1 MLACTIIARNYLAQA
16 RILAR
21 SFAEQVPNGRM
32 VVLVL
37 DPEPSAPIAG
47 EPFEVLTPHDI
58 MSPVEFG
65 QMATMYT
72 VVELATAVKPWLL
85 EHLLAEAPS
94 VSYFDPDIEF
104 FADPQFI
111 DELAREYGLV
121 LTPHAI
127 EPLPRGDELT
137 PGEDVILSAGIYN
150 LGFVSVGGDVGL
162 AVAQWWQSRLR
173 RECVINPTSWR
184 FVDQRWMDLATGYFA
199 PFILRHP
206 GCNAAWWNLPNRD
219 VREHDGHWT
228 VNGEDLV
235 FFHFSGFDPTK
246 PHLVSTH
253 QGASPRVLLSERPNL
268 ACLFAH
274 YAAQLISEG
283 HTVNSTIPYGL
294 NVIDGLKLDR
304 RMRDS
309 FRNAVLAAEA
319 RDETPPPNPF
329 TDGVPEFAAWLS
341 EPAPGLIDARAPG
354 RYLMDLY
361 VSTPGLRERFPS
373 VPGEDTE
380 AFEQYACD
388 ELVAD
393 GVVPAALAPDMT
405 PADPLPTAP
414 TAKLAAGL
422 NIVAY
427 FTTESGVGQAARLML
442 SGIEAAGIPH
452 ATITY
457 DTAPGRSTHDFTAH
471 GVSEAVYDTNLICVN
486 ADMILSANH
495 WMGKRLRE
503 GRYRI
508 GLWWWETST
517 FPEMFDPSFDVVDEV
532 WVGSAFV
539 GDAIRQRTDKPVTVI
554 PMPVVVPL
562 PAGGARAAV
571 GVQDDTFLVLYAYD
585 FDSVFARKNPLGA
598 LEAYTAA
605 FGPDDG
611 CTLLLKSIN
620 GERHLEELE
629 ELRMAAAGRPD
640 VIILDQYLDAT
651 TNRGLIAECDCY
663 LSLHRSEGFGVTI
676 AEAMAYARPVVA
688 TAYSANLE
696 FMDDS
701 TGYLVPVTEGVVP
714 SGAGPYAPGT
724 AWGEPDIAA
733 ASELLAH
740 MRANPDEARSKA
752 LAAAEHI
759 RIERSPG
766 KAGEAIRARLDA
778 IRAAGLHPRA
788 TRHHGRAGRRRPAA
802 LDELAA
808 QIQAGGR
815 TPWHNDEKSLRGIA
829 HRGLLRSLRPYLQR
843 RGEIDQTELAVLAE
857 IEIRVAAAERS
868 LAVVESLAG
877 RVHELTSFIERLAND
892 LSVTM
897 SALSDGLRGTDH
909 VASETSRTLK
919 YAALSALE
927 QRWADVTTAGDTT
940 RAGSD
945 LTRFELKGFSQNG
958 EDGVIAE
965 ILRRLGILRGCFVE
979 FGIESGSEGNCVYL
993 AEARGWAGLFME
1005 GDPEHFTRLERRY
1018 HDRDRV
1024 QTIMAMVGPDNIN
1037 DHIRGA
1043 GLMDK
1048 VDLLSIDIDGN
1059 DYWVWRAVDVIQP
1072 RVVCI
1077 EYNAHVPLGVKAVQ
1091 PFEPDNQWN
1100 GSNYYGASVAA
1111 LEDLGREKG
1120 YTLVHTD
1127 LAGVNAFFVRNDC
1140 AAAFGDPDGVAR
1152 RAPNFYLRGDSH
1164 PDDPLGRAMVSPG
1177 ESGQP

>member
-199 PFILRHP
+199 PLILRHP

-724 AWGEPDIAA
+724 TWAEPDI
-733 ASELLAH
+733 
-740 MRANPDEARSKA
+740 D
-752 LAAAEHI
+752 AAAELLFHVRNHPGDVAARGAAAAEFIHI
-759 RIERSPG
+759 NRSPER
-766 KAGEAIRARLDA
+766 AGRAIAARLDA
-778 IRAAGLHPRA
+778 IRAAGMHPK
-788 TRHHGRAGRRRPAA
+788 GDNEVNGPEPAR
-802 LDELAA
+802 LDELDSRLR
-808 QIQAGGR
+808 AGGL
-815 TPWHNDEKSLRGIA
+815 TPWAARGRSGKGLMQ
-829 HRGLLRSLRPYLQR
+829 RGLLRALRPYLLR
-843 RGEIDQTELAVLAE
+843 RGEIDEALLQVLAE
-857 IEIRVAAAERS
+857 VDARTTDLENHQLTLEATIRNEGAALAAS
-868 LAVVESLAG
+868 LEATGEDIG
-877 RVHELTSFIERLAND
+877 RLARRLDDVSAVAQRTEWELSTPMYMRNPDEFRIAGDRGVAMGFDDAAGDADPDQMYRRFEEVFRGPQD
-892 LSVTM
+892 LIRQMLEPYAAMFPTTGLIVDIGCGRGEFLDLLRKSGRAGM
-897 SALSDGLRGTDH
+897 GIDSDAGMISAAFERGHDSALLGDGI
-909 VASETSRTLK
+909 SW
-919 YAALSALE
+919 LE
-927 QRWADVTTAGDTT
+927 QCEPGTLGGGIRRPGD
-940 RAGSD
+940 
-945 LTRFELKGFSQNG
+945 
-958 EDGVIAE
+958 
-965 ILRRLGILRGCFVE
+965 
-979 FGIESGSEGNCVYL
+979 
-993 AEARGWAGLFME
+993 
-1005 GDPEHFTRLERRY
+1005 
-1018 HDRDRV
+1018 
-1024 QTIMAMVGPDNIN
+1024 
-1037 DHIRGA
+1037 
-1043 GLMDK
+1043 
-1048 VDLLSIDIDGN
+1048 
-1059 DYWVWRAVDVIQP
+1059 
-1072 RVVCI
+1072 
-1077 EYNAHVPLGVKAVQ
+1077 
-1091 PFEPDNQWN
+1091 
-1100 GSNYYGASVAA
+1100 
-1111 LEDLGREKG
+1111 
-1120 YTLVHTD
+1120 
-1127 LAGVNAFFVRNDC
+1127 
-1140 AAAFGDPDGVAR
+1140 
-1152 RAPNFYLRGDSH
+1152 RAP
-1164 PDDPLGRAMVSPG
+1164 VVW
-1177 ESGQP
+1177 